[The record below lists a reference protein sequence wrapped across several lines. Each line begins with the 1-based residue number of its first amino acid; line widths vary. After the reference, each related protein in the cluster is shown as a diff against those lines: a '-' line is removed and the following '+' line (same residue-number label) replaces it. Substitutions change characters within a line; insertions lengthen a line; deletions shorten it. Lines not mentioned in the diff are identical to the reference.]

1 MGSWTRPHTQV
12 RLHGHQAAASDDDPR
27 RSSHR
32 DHDAHGGI
40 RGAHAADRSGR
51 GWHPIG
57 SSFRTTTMARF
68 TGAPLPEERDTMTTD
83 TQASHDVDRRVRRP
97 HAWVWASIAGI
108 VSAAAL
114 LAVAEALAAIFARSA
129 SPVLAVGSFIVD
141 IVPRPLKELAITVF
155 GEADKIALLA
165 GVGLGAAV
173 AAAVAGVLQYRF
185 RPVGAILIGIGG
197 ALATAAIL
205 TRAGAG
211 ALAWL
216 PPVVG
221 TVVGVLLL
229 VLLVGRLRRWV
240 ASATEGDAAGAAVDR
255 RGFFIFSGIVALSAV
270 VVGVGARVVNAA
282 TASVAAARDALRIPS
297 PRTTVALP
305 EGAELDVPGITPL
318 ITPNADFYRV
328 DTALTVP
335 NVDPT
340 TWRLVIDGMVDQQ
353 VELSFDDLV
362 AMGLDEYGVTL
373 TCVSNEVGGGLVGNA
388 IWTGVPIRDVLRM
401 AGPQSGADM
410 VLSES
415 VDGYTAST
423 PLASLTDDGLDAIFA
438 VAMNGEPLP
447 FEHGFPVR
455 MVVPGLYGYVSATKW
470 VTRLT
475 VTTFAEDEAYW
486 TPRGYS
492 AEAPIKMSSRVDT
505 PKIGEPVAAGRVPIA
520 GMAWAQPVGVQ
531 TVEVSIDD
539 GDWQPAT
546 LSTPIND
553 QSWVQWVLEWD
564 ATPGSHYIM
573 VRAIDRDGNVQI
585 QEPAS
590 IAPNGSSGW
599 QRTLVT
605 VR

>member
-1 MGSWTRPHTQV
+1 
-12 RLHGHQAAASDDDPR
+12 
-27 RSSHR
+27 
-32 DHDAHGGI
+32 
-40 RGAHAADRSGR
+40 
-51 GWHPIG
+51 
-57 SSFRTTTMARF
+57 
-68 TGAPLPEERDTMTTD
+68 MTTD
-83 TQASHDVDRRVRRP
+83 TATGTDHTLTVRRP
-97 HAWVWASIAGI
+97 RAWIWAALAGL
-108 VSAAAL
+108 VSAASL
-114 LAVAEALAAIFARSA
+114 LAVAELFAILVARSA

-155 GEADKIALLA
+155 GEADKIALLV

-173 AAAVAGVLQYRF
+173 AAAVAGILQYRL
-185 RPVGAILIGIGG
+185 RPSGAILLGVGG
-197 ALATAAIL
+197 ALATAAII

-216 PPVVG
+216 PPVLG
-221 TVVGVLLL
+221 TVAGVVLL

-240 ASATEGDAAGAAVDR
+240 ASATAGDSAGAGLDR
-255 RGFFIFSGIVALSAV
+255 RGFFLLSGIAAATAV

-282 TASVAAARDALRIPS
+282 TASVAAARDALRLPAA
-297 PRTTVALP
+297 RTTVTVP
-305 EGAELDVPGITPL
+305 EGASLDVPGLSPI

-335 NVDPT
+335 NVDPS
-340 TWRLVIDGMVDQQ
+340 TWRLTIEGMVDQPI
-353 VELSFDDLV
+353 ELSFDDLV

-388 IWTGVPIRDVLRM
+388 IWTGIPIRDVLRM
-401 AGPQSGADM
+401 ASPQADADM

-423 PLASLTDDGLDAIFA
+423 PLSALTDDGLDAIFA

-470 VTRLT
+470 VTKLT
-475 VTTFAEDEAYW
+475 VTRFDQDEAYW

-505 PKIGEPVAAGRVPIA
+505 PKIGSPVSAGRVPIA
-520 GMAWAQPVGVQ
+520 GMAWAQPIGIQ
-531 TVEVSIDD
+531 AVEVQIDD
-539 GDWQPAT
+539 GDWQQAT

-553 QSWVQWVLEWD
+553 QSWVQWVMEWD
-564 ATPGSHYIM
+564 AQPGAHYIT
-573 VRAIDRDGNVQI
+573 VRAIDKQGNVQI
-585 QEPAS
+585 QEPAA